1 VNACYYCRRPRFVKF
16 TLSFKIS
23 VHRQHRRHS
32 YLDRAARRREFTDE
46 DLAELLTYEELVR
59 LRVPIPDPT
68 PIPDPVPIPESAP
81 VTMAARIIPAVSCP
95 LPTFSGSK
103 KEDLLMFIEAIE
115 IAHEEKRALY
125 DTDEIAL
132 RAKKSLLMQ
141 ACKSKA
147 ARYIKGLDQDKKDT
161 WAHLVAALT
170 EKYNAPNAEDRAKAY
185 SKAMKLK
192 QKSDEELGTYAK
204 RAKKL
209 AKRIDPALD
218 RVLATHFTHGIRS
231 RRLREMVV
239 ATSQNKADFTFKE
252 VYESVRAIA
261 RSRRGE
267 SGSDS
272 DSDSDSDSSSSSS
285 TDSSAG
291 GGSRHHHHRR
301 EEVRKAK
308 EPKVTE
314 VVEVKRPNP
323 APTPFNMDDLTKL
336 IDEAARKLAG
346 SYGMAPNP
354 THILG
359 QPPQAPLI
367 ESYAVSSQSRPPFSG
382 RSYQYGGQQS
392 GGFQQQQSGG
402 FQQQQSGGFQ
412 QQQPGGQGGY
422 QQPSG
427 QFGGPSQYPRSSIT
441 CYNCEERGHGYQ
453 QCPKPPQPDE
463 ARRAI
468 YDRVNADRNWNY
480 STGQQQQ
487 RYQPP
492 YRRSTDNA
500 RPSFM
505 EPYSPQ
511 DVRSSSQPPVT
522 TPQNPRISETNFV
535 EEMACS
541 SALDGVT
548 VANMDFTDVS
558 MIEEIFAV
566 EKRKAVLSGPDSDG
580 SDSRIAKK
588 VAQDAQQTQFAVRGN
603 AEARVSASGGG
614 PSVIRESGGPS
625 VIRESGGPSVI
636 RESGGPSV
644 IREPVSGAGPTAHR
658 ESAGPSTSILERPR
672 AVAYSKTVERPVEKS
687 GASGQTKIMRKLP
700 EPAGVIR
707 MMVGKPEFDFVSS
720 LRDTA
725 VAGMTWGDLFVLAPR
740 VKRDVARQLVQER
753 KASSKGKGKQRARK
767 SVSFVEEA
775 IDCHQVEVA
784 RPTAMG
790 IGRALPED
798 SSAVSNFYTVGCINV
813 VPCQTGQD
821 ITVYSIAKILVDS
834 GSVLNLMPEYFARH
848 LGFHL
853 SPTKSLM
860 MRTAAAEVSVIQWYV
875 DVDIEIAGV
884 ISTSRVYCVPAP
896 ARPSYTLLLGRKW
909 MKQVRAIGNYE
920 TGTYIIRDSLG
931 KEYTVTAQAAPASVR
946 AEVPVLSMCQEISDD
961 DDDLDEETRL
971 ELALGP
977 EGYADALL
985 RQVEEEA
992 ELEMQTQIGAE
1003 EDGYA
1008 DEDGYAGDSEE
1019 SDDEVYVNE
1028 AGNASRH

>member
-1 VNACYYCRRPRFVKF
+1 
-16 TLSFKIS
+16 
-23 VHRQHRRHS
+23 
-32 YLDRAARRREFTDE
+32 
-46 DLAELLTYEELVR
+46 
-59 LRVPIPDPT
+59 
-68 PIPDPVPIPESAP
+68 
-81 VTMAARIIPAVSCP
+81 MAARIIPAVSCP

-115 IAHEEKRALY
+115 IAHQEKRALY
-125 DTDEIAL
+125 DTDELAL

-161 WAHLVAALT
+161 WDHLVAALT
-170 EKYNAPNAEDRAKAY
+170 EKYNTPNAEDRAKAY

-285 TDSSAG
+285 MDSSAG
-291 GGSRHHHHRR
+291 GGLRHHHHRR

-308 EPKVTE
+308 EPKATE
-314 VVEVKRPNP
+314 VEEVKRSNS
-323 APTPFNMDDLTKL
+323 ASTQLNMDDLTKL

-359 QPPQAPLI
+359 QPPQAPLV
-367 ESYAVSSQSRPPFSG
+367 ESYAVSSQSRPPFPG

-392 GGFQQQQSGG
+392 GGYQS
-402 FQQQQSGGFQ
+402 
-412 QQQPGGQGGY
+412 QQPGGYQQVGSQGGY
-422 QQPSG
+422 RQPSG
-427 QFGGPSQYPRSSIT
+427 QFGGPSQYSRSSNII

-453 QCPKPPQPDE
+453 QCSKPPQPDE

-468 YDRVNADRNWNY
+468 YERVNADRQWMYASQQQPGNFQPQQ
-480 STGQQQQ
+480 SGGFQQQQSGGLEQQQ

-492 YRRSTDNA
+492 HQRRPA
-500 RPSFM
+500 FM
-505 EPYSPQ
+505 ETYSAQ
-511 DVRSSSQPPVT
+511 DARSSGQQQPQGPT
-522 TPQNPRISETNFV
+522 IAPPAPRISDANLV
-535 EEMACS
+535 EEMVFSS

-548 VANMDFTDVS
+548 VASMEITGVS

-566 EKRKAVLSGPDSDG
+566 EKRKATQSGPDSEA
-580 SDSRIAKK
+580 SNPRVTKR
-588 VAQDAQQTQFAVRGN
+588 AVP
-603 AEARVSASGGG
+603 G
-614 PSVIRESGGPS
+614 PSQK
-625 VIRESGGPSVI
+625 
-636 RESGGPSV
+636 
-644 IREPVSGAGPTAHR
+644 ATPTAVTPGT
-658 ESAGPSTSILERPR
+658 ETPENTEPLPTPSAGPSRRSILERPR
-672 AVAYSKTVERPVEKS
+672 AVAYSQKANSSP
-687 GASGQTKIMRKLP
+687 GASTITGQTKVMRK
-700 EPAGVIR
+700 EATTAGVIR
-707 MMVGKPEFDFVSS
+707 MMAGRPEFDFVGS
-720 LRDTA
+720 LRDTT
-725 VAGMTWGDLFVLAPR
+725 VTGLTWGDLFVLAPR

-753 KASSKGKGKQRARK
+753 TSKGKQKQRAQK
-767 SVSFVEEA
+767 SVSFVEEEVV
-775 IDCHQVEVA
+775 DCHQVGVA

-798 SSAVSNFYTVGCINV
+798 SSAISNFYTVGCVNV
-813 VPCQTGQD
+813 VPYQDGQE

-834 GSVLNLMPEYFARH
+834 GSVLNLMPEYLARH
-848 LGFHL
+848 LGFRL
-853 SPTKSLM
+853 LPTKSLM

-896 ARPSYTLLLGRKW
+896 ARPSYTILLGRKW

-931 KEYTVTAQAAPASVR
+931 KESLVTAQAAPASVR
-946 AEVPVLSMCQEISDD
+946 AEIPVLSMCQEISDD
-961 DDDLDEETRL
+961 DDPDLDEETRL

-992 ELEMQTQIGAE
+992 EEEMQLQSGC
-1003 EDGYA
+1003 A

-1019 SDDEVYVNE
+1019 SDNDIYVNE
-1028 AGNASRH
+1028 AGNALRH